1 MQNEAIAGCIMLTPT
16 ITNFPTKHQ
25 INGRRNVFLAQLSFL
40 FVIFFFFFYF
50 FRNIF
55 KIQFL
60 CQRTFVSH
68 INIFSYY
75 IHRTSL
81 RLCLLL
87 TNELCLRA
95 YTSRDHP
102 VKPEIFRW
110 DKRLWSAQ
118 LMSPMTQTYSSTH
131 DCYRLIKEILN
142 KKYISGVARKSK
154 NGVLLLHF

>member
-1 MQNEAIAGCIMLTPT
+1 MCFLH
-16 ITNFPTKHQ
+16 NFHF
-25 INGRRNVFLAQLSFL
+25 FLLSFSFSFL
-40 FVIFFFFFYF
+40 F

-68 INIFSYY
+68 INTFSYY
-75 IHRTSL
+75 LHRTSL
-81 RLCLLL
+81 SLCLLL